1 MIDYKKRLKAY
12 LIDISILAIIL
23 FTISLILPNQG
34 MVRLSNYFSEL
45 NELFIKGDIT
55 LLTYLKEYSL
65 VVHKIDLSNVTL
77 SIINSFFIIVYF
89 VLYPFYKNGQT
100 IGQKFM
106 SIKIIS
112 ENNNRP
118 SVQSL
123 MIRNLI
129 INGLGYMIISLSLLY
144 LIPKIFYFLVI
155 SILGIIQLM
164 IVIRCCFMIIYK
176 EDKKGL
182 QDVISKTYFIEE
194 V

>member
-34 MVRLSNYFSEL
+34 MARLSNYFSEL

-144 LIPKIFYFLVI
+144 LIPKMFYFLVI

>member
-55 LLTYLKEYSL
+55 FLTYLKEYSL

>member
-65 VVHKIDLSNVTL
+65 VVHKIDLSNTTL
-77 SIINSFFIIVYF
+77 SIINSFFVIVYF

-118 SVQSL
+118 SVQAL

>member
-34 MVRLSNYFSEL
+34 MARLSNYFSEL

-55 LLTYLKEYSL
+55 FLTYLKEYSL

>member
-34 MVRLSNYFSEL
+34 TVRLSNYFSEL

-118 SVQSL
+118 SVQAL